1 MKVTHHIVISLGVSA
16 LVWTVFR
23 SSTAALAC
31 FLTGVFMDIDH
42 LIDYMI
48 HCGPRFNVKR
58 FFRVFEYETFENI
71 FVFLHSW
78 EFIVIYLALL
88 WLIDW
93 KPVAIGAVI
102 GIFVHLLLDHF
113 FNDHSKWA
121 YFLSYRLFH
130 RFSAKHFYGD
140 KEYQKRLKR
149 QSITDR
155 TNN

>member
-1 MKVTHHIVISLGVSA
+1 MKVTHHIIISLGVSA
-16 LVWTVFR
+16 IVWAIFR